1 MYNTD
6 FKNRLVADLDAMKAA
21 GLFKQERYL
30 HTPQFSEVGLRDG
43 SRVINMC
50 ANNYLGLANNPVLEE
65 TAREA
70 IKRWGFGMASV
81 RFICGTQTLHRELEE
96 RLSAFLGTE
105 DTILFGSCFDANGG
119 LFEALLGK
127 EDAIVSDSLNHASII
142 DGVRLCK
149 AARYRYNNNDMADLE
164 AKLQEA
170 KANGARTILISTD
183 GVFSMDGNIADMPGL
198 VALKKEFGAFLM
210 VDEAH
215 ALGVLGKT
223 GKGTDEHFGLQP
235 GDIDITMGTLSK
247 TCCTCGGYIAGSAE
261 LIELLKFTSPGFVY
275 SVGMSPVLAAASAKA
290 IEIMLREPERVQ
302 KLHRLIVDRRI
313 IAVNDLAQEPEI
325 GQPLEEVALA
335 DNLVLA
341 PLLEVALGDAVE
353 GGQQV
358 VDVLD
363 DVVIALPLVVA
374 ERAVCQRGQV
384 TLGIVNRVA
393 GGDATGAQ
401 HGPGLEGTA
410 RGGEQVI
417 DTRGWQ
423 VGVAAVQGQFRH
435 VGRGDGPLEVQ
446 LVHGVEVQHV
456 HHLAADEAYHYQQDE

>member
-1 MYNTD
+1 MSVGPPVPVAERPGRIVGHERLLVGAEGPAEDDLRAGLRVGEHVEVASRQGVGRGDGLVDGGQGVPVVPLVEVGHGPEGLGSLDGGLRGGGVLGRQAVGDVEVAEYLRVALAHRGAGLLAVGD
-6 FKNRLVADLDAMKAA
+6 GGQLVAD
-21 GLFKQERYL
+21 E
-30 HTPQFSEVGLRDG
+30 
-43 SRVINMC
+43 
-50 ANNYLGLANNPVLEE
+50 
-65 TAREA
+65 
-70 IKRWGFGMASV
+70 
-81 RFICGTQTLHRELEE
+81 
-96 RLSAFLGTE
+96 
-105 DTILFGSCFDANGG
+105 
-119 LFEALLGK
+119 
-127 EDAIVSDSLNHASII
+127 HA
-142 DGVRLCK
+142 V
-149 AARYRYNNNDMADLE
+149 
-164 AKLQEA
+164 
-170 KANGARTILISTD
+170 GARR
-183 GVFSMDGNIADMPGL
+183 V
-198 VALKKEFGAFLM
+198 
-210 VDEAH
+210 
-215 ALGVLGKT
+215 
-223 GKGTDEHFGLQP
+223 
-235 GDIDITMGTLSK
+235 
-247 TCCTCGGYIAGSAE
+247 
-261 LIELLKFTSPGFVY
+261 
-275 SVGMSPVLAAASAKA
+275 PVLA
-290 IEIMLREPERVQ
+290 E
-302 KLHRLIVDRRI
+302 
-313 IAVNDLAQEPEI
+313 LAQEPEI

-335 DNLVLA
+335 DNLVLS

-401 HGPGLEGTA
+401 HGSGLEGAA

>member
-183 GVFSMDGNIADMPGL
+183 GVFSMDGIIASLD
-198 VALKKEFGAFLM
+198 KI
-210 VDEAH
+210 H
-215 ALGVLGKT
+215 ALAEKYGALVHFDESHATGVLGKRGRGT
-223 GKGTDEHFGLQP
+223 HEHCGLFGK
-235 GDIDITMGTLSK
+235 IDITSGTFGKALGGAS
-247 TCCTCGGYIAGSAE
+247 GGYVSARQEIIDTLRQKARPYLFSNSVMPAIAATTIKVLDMLEASTE
-261 LIELLKFTSPGFVY
+261 LT
-275 SVGMSPVLAAASAKA
+275 
-290 IEIMLREPERVQ
+290 ERVQ
-302 KLHRLIVDRRI
+302 HNAAYFRKGMEQCGFTLAGAGHAIVPVMIGDAALSQKMSDR
-313 IAVNDLAQEPEI
+313 
-325 GQPLEEVALA
+325 
-335 DNLVLA
+335 
-341 PLLEVALGDAVE
+341 LLELGVYAM
-353 GGQQV
+353 GFFYPV
-358 VDVLD
+358 VPKNQARIRTQISAAHTEEQLD
-363 DVVIALPLVVA
+363 
-374 ERAVCQRGQV
+374 RAIEAFATAGRE
-384 TLGIVNRVA
+384 LGLIK
-393 GGDATGAQ
+393 
-401 HGPGLEGTA
+401 
-410 RGGEQVI
+410 
-417 DTRGWQ
+417 
-423 VGVAAVQGQFRH
+423 
-435 VGRGDGPLEVQ
+435 
-446 LVHGVEVQHV
+446 
-456 HHLAADEAYHYQQDE
+456 